1 MWRILKK
8 LKVELPYD
16 PEIPPLGLLSKGSE
30 TNMSNKSVLPH
41 SQQHYSEGMHAK
53 SLKLCPSLCDP
64 MECGPPGSSVHEILQ
79 AKILE
84 WVAMPSFRGS
94 AWPRNG
100 TTISYLSCTGS
111 RALYH

>member
-16 PEIPPLGLLSKGSE
+16 PEIPPLGLFSKGSE

-94 AWPRNG
+94 
-100 TTISYLSCTGS
+100 L
-111 RALYH
+111 